1 MNRHLRRV
9 IQENNY
15 GEMMAMGADGSLG
28 KTLFQFRNFVMTAYS
43 KQLLHGL
50 HMWDLTFFMSFASST
65 MLAGLVYIAQQN
77 IQAIGKTGEEREE
90 FIENRLSLEAIGGA
104 TFQRNTFSSL
114 LPAVIDTTLHYTGQ
128 DMMFNYRSS
137 GLETNLWTGNPTW
150 SLLGNAGKAVRGA
163 GQAITDD
170 EYDFSKRDAYKW
182 LRIAPYQN
190 MLGIRNV
197 LQYMIDDSD
206 LPSTSK

>member
-1 MNRHLRRV
+1 
-9 IQENNY
+9 
-15 GEMMAMGADGSLG
+15 
-28 KTLFQFRNFVMTAYS
+28 
-43 KQLLHGL
+43 
-50 HMWDLTFFMSFASST
+50 

-77 IQAIGKTGEEREE
+77 IQAIGKTGTEREE
-90 FIENRLSLEAIGGA
+90 FLEDRLSLESIGGA
-104 TFQRNTFSSL
+104 TFQRNTYSTLIPSL
-114 LPAVIDTTLHYTGQ
+114 LDMGLYYSGNDT
-128 DMMFNYRSS
+128 MFNYRSS
-137 GLETNLWTGNPTW
+137 GLETNLWTGNPTYA
-150 SLLGNAGKAVRGA
+150 LVENIGKAVRGA

-197 LQYMIDDSD
+197 LQYMIDGSD